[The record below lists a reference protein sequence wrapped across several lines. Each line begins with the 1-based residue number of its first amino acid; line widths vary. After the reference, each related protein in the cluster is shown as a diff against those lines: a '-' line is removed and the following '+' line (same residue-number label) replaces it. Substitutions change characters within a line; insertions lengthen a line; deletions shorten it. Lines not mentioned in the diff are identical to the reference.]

1 MAKIKIDFTGVETNA
16 RCEEGQHFVKL
27 TAMEEKTSQAGND
40 MLVGSFEVVKGDS
53 KGSKLYEN
61 FLLSQSGLWKLKS
74 YLQAIGVAC
83 DGKIALDPKT
93 LIGKQCIATV
103 VHEEYNGKTKAK
115 IDEFKKIVI
124 ESDEDDDDE
133 DFEEDDTE
141 DEVEDDDDEEEEAP
155 KKPSKKTG
163 KGKKVEE
170 EPEDDEEDEE
180 EDEEDEKSLE
190 DMSLKELKEMAK
202 GLKIKGYK
210 DMKKKQLISAI
221 QDMTSEDD
229 EDDDED
235 WDDED

>member
-1 MAKIKIDFTGVETNA
+1 MAKIKIDFTGVEASA

-27 TAMEEKTSQAGND
+27 TSMEEKTSQAGND
-40 MLVGSFEVVKGDS
+40 MLVGTFEVVKGDS

-103 VHEEYNGKTKAK
+103 VHEEYNGKIKAK

-124 ESDEDDDDE
+124 ESDEDDDEDFDE
-133 DFEEDDTE
+133 DDIE
-141 DEVEDDDDEEEEAP
+141 DEVEDDEDDEEEEAP
-155 KKPSKKTG
+155 KKPNKKNG
-163 KGKKVEE
+163 KGKKAKE
-170 EPEDDEEDEE
+170 EPEEEDDEEDEE
-180 EDEEDEKSLE
+180 DDEKSLE

-229 EDDDED
+229 EDEDEE